1 MSWWRARTKSLL
13 KPKETGLAA
22 TSSMFIGNASP
33 DDVGNLRLAQQVY
46 ICSLP
51 GEGREARAFFKKE
64 GF

>member
-46 ICSLP
+46 ICSLR
-51 GEGREARAFFKKE
+51 EGREGIEKEE